1 MLCWEGDGT
10 SRPGGSVGRAQGG
23 GSWAPPGWELAKGV
37 LDSQVGPIVPA
48 SCPVLII
55 ARSPVWPGGREGG
68 RVAGSEPRDWWLAVA
83 CGAWLGVWNL
93 DGSLSL
99 TGAASLPACRPRW
112 RHSFGQQITRSA
124 FSLRRI
130 ALAIIQQCLLG
141 ACGVPGHLSASHI
154 LIKFL

>member
-1 MLCWEGDGT
+1 M
-10 SRPGGSVGRAQGG
+10 GRAQGG
-23 GSWAPPGWELAKGV
+23 GSWAPPGSALAKRV
-37 LDSQVGPIVPA
+37 LDSQVGPILPA

-68 RVAGSEPRDWWLAVA
+68 RVAGSEPRDWRLAVA
-83 CGAWLGVWNL
+83 LRAWLGVWNL

-99 TGAASLPACRPRW
+99 TGAAGLPACRPRPRQ
-112 RHSFGQQITRSA
+112 RHSFGQQMTRSP

-130 ALAIIQQCLLG
+130 ALAIIWQCLLG